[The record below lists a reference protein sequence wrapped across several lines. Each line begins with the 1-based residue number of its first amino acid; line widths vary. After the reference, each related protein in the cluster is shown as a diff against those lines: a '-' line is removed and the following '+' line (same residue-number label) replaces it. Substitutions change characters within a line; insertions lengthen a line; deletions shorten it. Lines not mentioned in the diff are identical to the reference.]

1 MEAIM
6 KTIIICIGQLFL
18 SGVILTLPL
27 PIINLFIEDFC
38 SSKTTINFW
47 IFVKKLLCFPIKLSL
62 VAGLLWSIAVVWML
76 IMKQ

>member
-6 KTIIICIGQLFL
+6 KTIIVWIGQLFL

-38 SSKTTINFW
+38 FSKTAINFW
-47 IFVKKLLCFPIKLSL
+47 GFVKKLLCFPIKISL